1 MTKPSSLLPEST
13 VLTLWVHQC
22 SFFIQKTSC
31 QFYSCIIVHLL
42 SWFTT
47 NLFGS
52 RVFNH
57 QQVVLSNQASALYLI
72 HLKLFLGG
80 VHKLRLQ
87 DEVVLEISTVCRFA
101 LLTVKKF
108 LHEFQHG
115 VGRWSKR
122 PKSCQR
128 SWRMPPYSFLNLE
141 RFVVGENGS
150 FCMSQRVK
158 VNSEEKILFW
168 YNLLPL
174 LISDKI
180 LAWISRGQ
188 VRGQLVAIW
197 KTNIFGKFF

>member
-1 MTKPSSLLPEST
+1 MRKISDFFKFCVFLRKSELYLDLQPTFLVLES
-13 VLTLWVHQC
+13 
-22 SFFIQKTSC
+22 F
-31 QFYSCIIVHLL
+31 
-42 SWFTT
+42 
-47 NLFGS
+47 
-52 RVFNH
+52 FNH

-87 DEVVLEISTVCRFA
+87 DEVLLEISTVYRFA
-101 LLTVKKF
+101 LITVKKF

-128 SWRMPPYSFLNLE
+128 SWRMPPYSFLLLE

-158 VNSEEKILFW
+158 VNSEEKSYF
-168 YNLLPL
+168 
-174 LISDKI
+174 D
-180 LAWISRGQ
+180 
-188 VRGQLVAIW
+188 
-197 KTNIFGKFF
+197 